1 MRHKEQLIS
10 NKNLNSMIGL
20 RRLSGRDALP
30 ISAARMK
37 DDDSPKIEI
46 FGDLFLR
53 ALNDNQIF
61 LLKHI
66 DGESRSLN
74 SFLREITETSERSLS
89 TLKLNARILKDL
101 ELIDYGSKT
110 DPEPVRLT
118 EVGEEV
124 LWILEECGTIHEH

>member
-1 MRHKEQLIS
+1 
-10 NKNLNSMIGL
+10 MIELG
-20 RRLSGRDALP
+20 RLSGCDALP
-30 ISAARMK
+30 ISTARMK
-37 DDDSPKIEI
+37 DNDNPKLEVY
-46 FGDLFLR
+46 GDLFLR

-74 SFLREITETSERSLS
+74 SFLREITDTSERSLS

-118 EVGEEV
+118 EAGEEV
-124 LWILEECGTIHEH
+124 LWILEECGTIHEN